1 MLLHCSLRQV
11 KRSTF
16 FLMSDLDQNLF
27 VHLFYQTFNTY
38 KEKVSQVASSNGKCY
53 NRNSNVH
60 LRLGVV
66 GPYVTA
72 LIPDSGSLFVVCLLR
87 VNFVDVWI
95 CCVLGL
101 PIFPVL
107 SWPLEENLAVVL
119 GLLLSRSSCSWV
131 SCQAGHGSRD
141 WP

>member
-1 MLLHCSLRQV
+1 MSLEGLVLLHCSLRQV

-27 VHLFYQTFNTY
+27 VHLFYQTSNTY

-66 GPYVTA
+66 SPYVTA

-87 VNFVDVWI
+87 VNFVDV
-95 CCVLGL
+95 CVLGL

-119 GLLLSRSSCSWV
+119 GLLLSRSSCS
-131 SCQAGHGSRD
+131 
-141 WP
+141 